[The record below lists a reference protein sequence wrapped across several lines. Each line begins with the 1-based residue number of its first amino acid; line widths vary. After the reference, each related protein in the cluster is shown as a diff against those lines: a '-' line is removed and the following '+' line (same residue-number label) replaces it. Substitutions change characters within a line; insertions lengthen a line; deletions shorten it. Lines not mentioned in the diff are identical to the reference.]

1 MAPNGMI
8 LMIWGPVS
16 IRRNDLHALSQS
28 GVLAKWAAVMVPG
41 TAAYYLYG
49 DSIYPWRTHL
59 RSRHGAPA
67 GPLHREDK
75 AMSSCR
81 QLIENGFGLMDIF
94 WLYLTNK
101 QKLMAGFPVKEIFFC
116 KALFTNIY
124 LLFYEGQT
132 STRFSCLPGVGDSE
146 NWLAQYMA

>member
-75 AMSSCR
+75 AMSSCC
-81 QLIENGFGLMDIF
+81 QLIENGFGLMVPGGACS
-94 WLYLTNK
+94 
-101 QKLMAGFPVKEIFFC
+101 AGSWS
-116 KALFTNIY
+116 ALLN
-124 LLFYEGQT
+124 
-132 STRFSCLPGVGDSE
+132 
-146 NWLAQYMA
+146 

>member
-49 DSIYPWRTHL
+49 DSTTRGERTSARGTAL
-59 RSRHGAPA
+59 PRG
-67 GPLHREDK
+67 
-75 AMSSCR
+75 
-81 QLIENGFGLMDIF
+81 
-94 WLYLTNK
+94 
-101 QKLMAGFPVKEIFFC
+101 
-116 KALFTNIY
+116 LFT
-124 LLFYEGQT
+124 GK
-132 STRFSCLPGVGDSE
+132 TRPCRRAASSSRTASG
-146 NWLAQYMA
+146 